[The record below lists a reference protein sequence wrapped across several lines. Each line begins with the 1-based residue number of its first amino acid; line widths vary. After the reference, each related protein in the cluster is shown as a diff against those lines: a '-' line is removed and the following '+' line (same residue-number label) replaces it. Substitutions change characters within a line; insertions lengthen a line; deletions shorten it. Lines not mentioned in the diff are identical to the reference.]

1 MVSSPFLDLLVKQ
14 KHITEEQATEIY
26 DYSQNHEVAI
36 TQALVESGIAGD
48 PSKILEVA
56 ATGLG
61 MDFVHLAD
69 LDFSKDIVNR
79 LGQSQAIRF
88 PALPL
93 YEKNGSLYI
102 ATPIELVK
110 SVQVKDD
117 LRRLTKSTFVTLV
130 ATTRKELL
138 AAIDSVF
145 RADEQIDNISTA
157 VEQTA
162 FEALDIDTTIV
173 PDEIEEESKVQ
184 QFVDL
189 ILNQGIRD
197 RASDIHFDAEVGGYQ
212 IRIRIDN
219 KLTNL
224 TVAPR
229 VMMPQISARIKI
241 MANLDPSIRRQP
253 QDGRLSVRTADGKE
267 MNLRVATLPTVFG
280 EKIVLRVLDNSAASL
295 SLEELGFS
303 DENLEAFKKASHKP
317 YGMILVTGPTG
328 SGKSTTLY
336 SALNTIKNP
345 TINIITVEDPVEYQ
359 LPGIGQVPVN
369 KEQGLTFE
377 RVLRT
382 VLRADPDVILVGE
395 IRDPETA
402 KIAMDAGMTG
412 HLVFS
417 TLHTNDAA
425 SAVTRLGEIGV
436 EPYVTATTVEAVVA
450 QRLVRR
456 LCVKCKVPYTLT
468 EAELNSI
475 NFPWDGVNPPK
486 LFRPVGCKNCNN
498 TGYRGRMGI
507 HEVLTLTDT
516 IKTAI
521 IDGEKA
527 IKINQMAIEEG
538 MVSLRLDGMKKVAA
552 GFTTVEEIL
561 GATGAA
567 A

>member
-48 PSKILEVA
+48 PSRILEVA

-145 RADEQIDNISTA
+145 RADEEIDNLSTS

-162 FEALDIDTTIV
+162 FEALDIDNTVV

-184 QFVDL
+184 KFVDL

-267 MNLRVATLPTVFG
+267 MNLRVATLPTVYG

-303 DENLEAFKKASHKP
+303 DKNLEAFKKASLKP

-486 LFRPVGCKNCNN
+486 LYRPVGCKNCNN